1 MEITLWFVI
10 VGGLLISMAV
20 VGSLVKRLPLTTAI
34 LYLAVGVVLGPYGFN
49 LIRLD
54 PVDDSAF
61 VERLAEIAVIV
72 SLFTAGLKLRIPL
85 TDRRRWW
92 VPIRLAFVSMWLTVG
107 LVAVVGVF
115 GIGLPWGAAILLG
128 AVLAPTDP
136 VLASDVQLENPFDR
150 DRLRFGLTGEAGLND
165 GTAFPMI
172 MLGLG
177 LMGLHELGE
186 WTWRWW
192 AVDLVWA
199 MGGGL
204 LIGWLLGHLVGSLV
218 IYLRREHKEALGL
231 EDFLALG
238 LIALS
243 YGVAILLQA
252 YGFLAVFAAGLAL
265 RRIEFENAGGLG
277 DEAVATSTEQAP
289 DAARPELVPA
299 SMVHGVLTFNE
310 QVERIG
316 EAAVIVLLGGMLSLH
331 SLALDLFWFVPLL
344 LLVIRPLSTWL
355 GLLGAEAT
363 PLQKGLI
370 GWFGIRGVGS
380 IYYLMHAI
388 EHGLSEDLARQL
400 TALTFLT
407 ITISIIV
414 HGISVTPMMSLYR
427 RRLTQRTALRR

>member
-231 EDFLALG
+231 
-238 LIALS
+238 
-243 YGVAILLQA
+243 
-252 YGFLAVFAAGLAL
+252 
-265 RRIEFENAGGLG
+265 
-277 DEAVATSTEQAP
+277 
-289 DAARPELVPA
+289 
-299 SMVHGVLTFNE
+299 
-310 QVERIG
+310 
-316 EAAVIVLLGGMLSLH
+316 
-331 SLALDLFWFVPLL
+331 
-344 LLVIRPLSTWL
+344 
-355 GLLGAEAT
+355 
-363 PLQKGLI
+363 
-370 GWFGIRGVGS
+370 
-380 IYYLMHAI
+380 
-388 EHGLSEDLARQL
+388 
-400 TALTFLT
+400 
-407 ITISIIV
+407 
-414 HGISVTPMMSLYR
+414 
-427 RRLTQRTALRR
+427 